1 MASQQVRQWGV
12 TPPISMTLPTPEEVA
27 ANDDLIAELK
37 AQNNFELPA
46 ETEKR
51 KQSLQLM
58 QRVTVEFIKVVS
70 RRKGLS
76 QAAIDA
82 SGGKVFTYGSYRLGV
97 YGPGSDIDT
106 LIVAPK
112 HVFIEDFFADFPPVL
127 ERMSPPGAIEK
138 LTPVPDAYVPLIKL
152 EFSGI
157 SFDLIFARLIIPSIP
172 LNLDLKNNDY
182 LRGLDDKEVRSLN
195 GTRVTDQILEL
206 VPQEKTFRLALRAIK
221 LWAQRRAIYAN
232 IVGFPGGVAWAMLV
246 ARVCQLY
253 PQATGSVIVGKF
265 FRIMNKWAWPQPVL
279 LKPIED
285 GPLQMKVW
293 NPKIYHGDRFHLM
306 PIITP
311 AYPSMCATHN
321 ISMSTKAVILRE
333 LQRGGDIVDKIFGKQ
348 LTWNDLFTRHT
359 FFSNDYKYYLQI
371 TASSKT
377 KDAQSVWSGLVES
390 KLRHLVGALDRK
402 SIIAVAHP
410 FPKGFEREH
419 RVKDDAEAEQ
429 VKNGSTQFQAQGTIT
444 ETTDETN
451 DPSHDAAA
459 KNGAEDAQ
467 VPGTETTKPDESDS
481 RSIYTTT
488 YYIGLEL
495 KPLEPGSSRSLDISV
510 DANIFKSTC
519 TSWQGFQQGINE
531 LSILHVRN
539 FDLPDDVFQPGETRP
554 SRPKKKVAKKPATAV
569 TQKRTIDAVDV
580 SRIEPN
586 YWSWMTKST
595 ARANASSTYDGG
607 GNDTDDRLQDTI
619 QPQAKRQVSSNGLP
633 HAATPA

>member
-1 MASQQVRQWGV
+1 MAAQSTRQWGV
-12 TPPISMTLPTPEEVA
+12 TPPISVNLPTPEELA

-37 AQNNFELPA
+37 AQNNFELPS
-46 ETEKR
+46 ETER
-51 KQSLQLM
+51 RQQTLQLI
-58 QRVTVEFIKVVS
+58 QKVVIEFVKTVG

-76 QAAIDA
+76 PAALEA
-82 SGGKVFTYGSYRLGV
+82 AGGKIFTYGSYRLGV

-112 HVFIEDFFADFPPVL
+112 HVMIDDFFSDFPPIL

-138 LTPVPDAYVPLIKL
+138 MTPVPDAFVPIIKL

-157 SFDLIFARLIIPSIP
+157 SIDLIFARLILPSIP

-206 VPQEKTFRLALRAIK
+206 VPQQKTFRIALRAIK
-221 LWAQRRAIYAN
+221 LWAQRRAIYSN

-265 FRIMNKWAWPQPVL
+265 FRIMTKWAWPQPVL

-285 GPLQMKVW
+285 GPLQIKVW

-321 ISMSTKAVILRE
+321 ISMSTKTVILRE
-333 LQRGGDIVDKIFGKQ
+333 LQRGGDIVDKIFAKQ

-359 FFSNDYKYYLQI
+359 FFSKDYKYYLQI

-377 KDAQSVWSGLVES
+377 KEAESVWSGLVES

-402 SIIAVAHP
+402 NIISVAHP
-410 FPKGFEREH
+410 FPKGFERIH
-419 RVKDDAEAEQ
+419 VVKDDAEAEQ
-429 VKNGSTQFQAQGTIT
+429 VKNGSTKYQAQGTKT
-444 ETTDETN
+444 ETTDETK
-451 DPSHDAAA
+451 DPAHTAAA
-459 KNGAEDAQ
+459 ENGAQDVQ
-467 VPGTETTKPDESDS
+467 VPDPETNGAVDS
-481 RSIYTTT
+481 RTIYTTT

-495 KPLEPGSSRSLDISV
+495 KPLEPGASRSLDISV

-519 TSWQGFQQGINE
+519 TSWQGFQEGIND
-531 LSILHVRN
+531 LSVTHVRS
-539 FDLPDDVFQPGETRP
+539 FDLPDDVFEPGEARP
-554 SRPKKKVAKKPATAV
+554 VRPKKKVAKPTTAAAP
-569 TQKRTIDAVDV
+569 QKRSIDAVD
-580 SRIEPN
+580 
-586 YWSWMTKST
+586 
-595 ARANASSTYDGG
+595 G
-607 GNDTDDRLQDTI
+607 TI
-619 QPQAKRQVSSNGLP
+619 HPEAKRQVSANGFN